1 MRKFTV
7 TVQFNIKDKAVM
19 KTLHLDFERVL
30 LPQFRNHYVMPVDE
44 NGVAEMH
51 YTSNGNKN
59 SSEESAVRGMK
70 EYLRSWESFKRNYKI
85 LGAREITE

>member
-19 KTLHLDFERVL
+19 KTLHLDFEG
-30 LPQFRNHYVMPVDE
+30 MPVDE

-59 SSEESAVRGMK
+59 SSEESAARGMK